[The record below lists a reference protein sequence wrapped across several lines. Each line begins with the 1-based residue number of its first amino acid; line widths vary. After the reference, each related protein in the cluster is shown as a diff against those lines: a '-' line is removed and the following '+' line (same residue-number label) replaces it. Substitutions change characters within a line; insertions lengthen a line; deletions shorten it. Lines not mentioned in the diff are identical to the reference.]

1 MTGPDNQFLGA
12 SSIFAPS
19 TCIYNDGQYT
29 LHPLRELITG
39 SLGLIDD
46 KRQT

>member
-1 MTGPDNQFLGA
+1 MTDPNIQLLGA

-39 SLGLIDD
+39 SLGLTDD